1 MKAVILQPEHK
12 LALGDAPEPKL
23 QEHDDVILKV
33 TTAAICGT
41 DVHVKHGQFPGIPP
55 GTIMG
60 HEFVGVVEEVG
71 QDVARFKPGE
81 RVAVPAAVY
90 CGTCKAC
97 KRGEVQHCYN
107 GGMWGGGEIFG
118 KGLSGAQTQYVRVP
132 FADTCLVPIPDQVPD
147 EQAVFV
153 GDVLG
158 TGYYAAYEG
167 HIRTGDTVVIFGCGP
182 IGLGAL
188 VSAWQFGP
196 KQVLCVDM
204 LANRLSLA
212 EHYGAQVIDAGQG
225 KVVERIR
232 NVTGGEG
239 ADVVI
244 EAIGAPESFSQALQC
259 VRRGGMVSVVGLF
272 SRPVEFPL
280 QELVYR
286 GIHLSMGLS
295 SLARM
300 NELMSLLETGRIDLA
315 PLATHIFPLDEAL
328 EAYDLFEN
336 HKDQCIKVLLKP

>member
-1 MKAVILQPEHK
+1 MKAVILQPENK

-81 RVAVPAAVY
+81 RVSVPAAVY

-97 KRGEVQHCYN
+97 RRGEVQHCSN

-153 GDVLG
+153 GDVLS
-158 TGYYAAYEG
+158 TGYYAACEG

-204 LANRLSLA
+204 LANRLALA
-212 EHYGAQVIDAGQG
+212 EHYGARVIDAGRG
-225 KVVERIR
+225 EVVERIR
-232 NVTGGEG
+232 QMSGGEG
-239 ADVVI
+239 AEVVI
-244 EAIGAPESFSQALQC
+244 EAIGAAESFSQALKC
-259 VRRGGMVSVVGLF
+259 VRRGGTVSVVGLF

-280 QELVYR
+280 QELVYH
-286 GIHLSMGLS
+286 GLHLSMGLS

-300 NELMSLLETGRIDLA
+300 NELMSLLETGRIDLG
-315 PLATHIFPLDEAL
+315 PLATHIFSLSEAL
-328 EAYDLFEN
+328 KAYDLFEN
-336 HKDQCIKVLLKP
+336 HKDQCIKILLKP

>member
-1 MKAVILQPEHK
+1 MQAVILQPEHK
-12 LALGDAPEPKL
+12 LALGEASEPKL
-23 QEHDDVILKV
+23 REHDDVILKV

-71 QDVARFKPGE
+71 QDVSRFKPGE

-97 KRGEVQHCYN
+97 KRDEVQHCYN

-132 FADTCLVPIPDQVPD
+132 FADTCLVPIPDNVPD

-153 GDVLG
+153 GDVLS
-158 TGYYAAYEG
+158 TGYYAASEG
-167 HIRTGDTVVIFGCGP
+167 HIRTGDTVVILGCGP

-204 LANRLSLA
+204 LANRLALA

-225 KVVERIR
+225 NVVERIR
-232 NVTGGEG
+232 TVTGGEG

-244 EAIGAPESFSQALQC
+244 EAIGAAESFSQALHC
-259 VRRGGMVSVVGLF
+259 VRRGGTISVVGLF

-280 QELVYR
+280 QELVYH

-300 NELMSLLETGRIDLA
+300 NVLMSLLETGRIDLA
-315 PLATHIFPLDEAL
+315 PLATHIFPLDKAI

-336 HKDQCIKVLLKP
+336 HKDQCLKVLLKP